1 MGVKVAKFGGTSLA
15 SAEAFRKVKAIVLA
29 DSSRCF
35 VVPSAPGSVRRRI
48 KRLLICSISATT
60 ASSRV

>member
-35 VVPSAPGSVRRRI
+35 VVPGAREACGGGS
-48 KRLLICSISATT
+48 KGY
-60 ASSRV
+60 